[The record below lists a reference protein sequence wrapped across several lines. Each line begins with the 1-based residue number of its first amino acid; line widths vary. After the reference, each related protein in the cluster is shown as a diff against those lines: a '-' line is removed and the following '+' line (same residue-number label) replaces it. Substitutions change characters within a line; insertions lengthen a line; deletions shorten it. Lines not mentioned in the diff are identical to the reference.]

1 MKNGKKGDVFWISC
15 VSISK

>member
-1 MKNGKKGDVFWISC
+1 MKNGKKGVFWISC